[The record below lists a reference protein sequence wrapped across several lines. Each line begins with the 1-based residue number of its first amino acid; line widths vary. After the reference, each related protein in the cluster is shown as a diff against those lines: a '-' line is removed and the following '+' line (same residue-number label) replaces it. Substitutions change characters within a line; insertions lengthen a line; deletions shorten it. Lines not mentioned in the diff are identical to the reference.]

1 MVEPPLAA
9 RPFYSHDGLTS
20 RPYHPQFGGGTGVRG
35 ETSAPP
41 RWCPDRGEA
50 VKVTACEECDKWGDH
65 GGQMEECLLDWEKKQ
80 QAKEGQEDESG
91 E

>member
-9 RPFYSHDGLTS
+9 RPFYTHDGLTN

-35 ETSAPP
+35 ETSAST
-41 RWCPDRGEA
+41 RWCLDHKES
-50 VKVTACEECDKWGDH
+50 VEVTACEECDKWEDH
-65 GGQMEECLLDWEKKQ
+65 GVDGIEQCLHDWQEENERQKK
-80 QAKEGQEDESG
+80 GEDE